1 MYSRNRRIDRLDKIE
16 IMNIVILLCFVIFII
31 YFAICG
37 ILAYYFIKHRNIWN
51 KTFEFAKLFDY
62 IDYLEYFD
70 CPIHSVFWIPNILM
84 ANKTKTDCTICQ
96 EEENDNKIYL
106 QELQTLSSVYKLFKE
121 IDKKCIPQNANELQ
135 NSWNMFLWLLE
146 GSIKDYEIIKD
157 ERADVYYKLKETYA
171 TTMNQPSL
179 NSLEKHSSDTENIL
193 SLENIS
199 YLENNIEL
207 CNKIITIFRRNRFG
221 DNGFREIKSHYLFAL
236 MTDIDEYIRQINL
249 LSNKIFY

>member
-1 MYSRNRRIDRLDKIE
+1 
-16 IMNIVILLCFVIFII
+16 MNIVILLCFVIFII

-51 KTFEFAKLFDY
+51 KTFGFGNLFDY
-62 IDYLEYFD
+62 IDYIEYFA
-70 CPIHSVFWIPNILM
+70 CPIHSIFWIPNILM
-84 ANKTKTDCTICQ
+84 VNKAKMDCAICQ

-121 IDKKCIPQNANELQ
+121 IDKKCIPQNANGLQ
-135 NSWNMFLWLLE
+135 DTWNMFLWLLE

-171 TTMNQPSL
+171 TTMGQPSS
-179 NSLEKHSSDTENIL
+179 NSLVKHSSNTENIL

-207 CNKIITIFRRNRFG
+207 CSKIITIFRE
-221 DNGFREIKSHYLFAL
+221 NGFGEGIGKIKSHYLFAL
-236 MTDIDEYIRQINL
+236 MTDVDEYIRQINL
-249 LSNKIFY
+249 LFNKIFY

>member
-1 MYSRNRRIDRLDKIE
+1 
-16 IMNIVILLCFVIFII
+16 MNIVILLCFVIFII

-51 KTFEFAKLFDY
+51 KTFGFAKLFDY
-62 IDYLEYFD
+62 IDYIDYFEYFD
-70 CPIHSVFWIPNILM
+70 CPIHSIFWIPNILM
-84 ANKTKTDCTICQ
+84 VNKTKMDCAICK

-121 IDKKCIPQNANELQ
+121 IDKKCIPQNANGLQ
-135 NSWNMFLWLLE
+135 DSWNMFLWLLE

-157 ERADVYYKLKETYA
+157 ERADVYYKLKETYENTVP
-171 TTMNQPSL
+171 TT
-179 NSLEKHSSDTENIL
+179 LEKHSSNTENIL

-207 CNKIITIFRRNRFG
+207 CNKIITIFRENRIKQNRI
-221 DNGFREIKSHYLFAL
+221 DENGLGKIKSHYIFAL

-249 LSNKIFY
+249 LFNKLFY